1 MAYALD
7 VVSCPDGVQPA
18 LARLLDRVA
27 VVDDLATARALVA
40 GNSEL
45 TAVTKDGDLLGAHVA
60 AGGSAS
66 QPSLIEIQAAV
77 DEASAQLS
85 EAVAA
90 TERLGFDLSRLERE
104 RHEAQ
109 KRVDVALAKLHESD
123 ATLAA
128 VAEELGQ
135 YGAQSRAAR
144 GESERLE
151 RSIAEAQAA
160 RTKDMEGLE
169 ELEARLAR
177 AEEDPEAEQEVSDD
191 REQLA
196 EAARGSRQAEMES
209 RLALRTAEER
219 SRALHGRA
227 DQLLRA
233 AQEERETR
241 ARELERRRRLV
252 REGEAAQ
259 AVAVAVAYV
268 LDRLDVSIG
277 RAAAARAEVEQAR
290 KGREEALL
298 AVRSQLRDLN
308 RAHDELV
315 NSVHRDEL
323 ARQQQKMRIDQLQ
336 ERALEELGM
345 DADVLIAEY
354 GPDQLVPFSGT
365 VVPRVRTSPEP
376 TPFVRE
382 EQQKRL
388 RQAERELTMLGTVN
402 PLALEEFSALE
413 ERHQFLGEQLEDL
426 RKTRKDLLDIV
437 REVDARVEQ
446 VFTEAYQDVVRRL
459 RPDLRPAVPRRR
471 GPAGAHRPRR
481 HAQHRHRGRGPPA
494 RQEGQAALAAL
505 RRRASL
511 VAVAFL
517 VALFK
522 ARPSPFYILDEVEA
536 ALDDTNLGRL
546 LEIYEELRENSQLLV
561 ITHQKRTM
569 EVGDAL
575 YGVSMRGDGVSAVI
589 SQRLREAEASAAGQG
604 VSALASSTPARGSTP
619 SAAGSARCQS
629 SRSSTSAVACTSTGS
644 PSPRPVRHGPSV
656 ATSSSR
662 LASGSIRSSRTWR
675 G

>member
-1 MAYALD
+1 MAAGQLDDLEERLAKTREEMQRAERDRGSLGARKDALELGLNRKDGAGALLAASDQVSGLLGSVAALLTVQPGFEAAVASALGSAADAVAVENADSAIAAFDHLKAEDLGRAALLLGSGPAYDVSGWPALPDGAAYALD
-7 VVSCPDGVQPA
+7 VVSCPDGVRPA

-177 AEEDPEAEQEVSDD
+177 AEEDPDAEQEVSDD

-196 EAARGSRQAEMES
+196 EAARASRQAEMES

-259 AVAVAVAYV
+259 AVAVAVGYV
-268 LDRLDVSIG
+268 LERLDVSIG

-315 NSVHRDEL
+315 NSVHRDEM

-354 GPDQLVPFSGT
+354 GPDQLVPPIQTAEPGT
-365 VVPRVRTSPEP
+365 V
-376 TPFVRE
+376 
-382 EQQKRL
+382 
-388 RQAERELTMLGTVN
+388 
-402 PLALEEFSALE
+402 
-413 ERHQFLGEQLEDL
+413 
-426 RKTRKDLLDIV
+426 
-437 REVDARVEQ
+437 
-446 VFTEAYQDVVRRL
+446 
-459 RPDLRPAVPRRR
+459 RR
-471 GPAGAHRPRR
+471 G
-481 HAQHRHRGRGPPA
+481 
-494 RQEGQAALAAL
+494 
-505 RRRASL
+505 
-511 VAVAFL
+511 
-517 VALFK
+517 
-522 ARPSPFYILDEVEA
+522 
-536 ALDDTNLGRL
+536 
-546 LEIYEELRENSQLLV
+546 
-561 ITHQKRTM
+561 
-569 EVGDAL
+569 
-575 YGVSMRGDGVSAVI
+575 
-589 SQRLREAEASAAGQG
+589 
-604 VSALASSTPARGSTP
+604 
-619 SAAGSARCQS
+619 
-629 SRSSTSAVACTSTGS
+629 
-644 PSPRPVRHGPSV
+644 
-656 ATSSSR
+656 
-662 LASGSIRSSRTWR
+662 
-675 G
+675 